1 VNFIASANQLKRL
14 ALDLVF
20 PPRCIGCGAD
30 GSFFCPRCQSSLT
43 YISDH
48 QSHTAEID
56 GLRSLYA
63 YDGAVRQA
71 VLQFKYYNVKALAIP
86 LARLMTKYLGR
97 CDLPADTLVPVP
109 LHPRRLRERG
119 YNQSSLL
126 ASEISRL
133 TGLPTVEGA
142 LRRRKN
148 TPPQARTASV
158 DDRKVNMRGAFSCR
172 GKLVAGKRIL
182 LIDDVCTSGA
192 TLGACARAA
201 KAGGATAVW
210 GLTLA
215 REM

>member
-1 VNFIASANQLKRL
+1 MNFIASANQLKRL
-14 ALDLVF
+14 VLDLVF

-30 GSFFCPRCQSSLT
+30 GSYFCPRCQSSLT
-43 YISDH
+43 YIRDN

-56 GLRSLYA
+56 GIRSLYA
-63 YDGAVRQA
+63 YDGSVRQA
-71 VLQFKYYNVKALAIP
+71 VLQLKYYNVKALAIP
-86 LARLMTKYLGR
+86 LARLMTEYLGC
-97 CDLPADTLVPVP
+97 CDLTADMLVPVP

-126 ASEISRL
+126 AREISRL
-133 TGLPTVEGA
+133 TSLPIVERA
-142 LRRRKN
+142 LQRRKN

-158 DDRKVNMRGAFSCR
+158 NDRKMNMRGAFSCR

-201 KAGGATAVW
+201 KADGATAVW

-215 REM
+215 REL